1 MVRRHG
7 RILAF
12 ALCLAICTGLCI
24 PAMAADYPSD
34 TNSGEITAS
43 VTATPDELAAGTDA
57 SVTVTVVFS
66 EAIQCSG
73 FNARVSVPAGWSTNG
88 NSVKVT
94 LSNDEA
100 QKAGYNATRNTI
112 AKALTKEYGVNGD
125 EYALVTGFSIT
136 YAVTGAAAGEQ
147 TVGLTE
153 LEVKKVGLDTAY
165 QWETATVAV
174 TVTGAAPV
182 TASYSLGALSL
193 HGKDGESLA
202 AIPAK
207 DFLVTVPVT
216 KTAGEGDCLVFLAAY
231 GESGQF
237 RGLLYVQLEDVPE
250 GATVKVTLPV
260 KNTDGSIASLKAFC
274 VASFG
279 NLTPLGEA
287 AAFPAE

>member
-1 MVRRHG
+1 MVRKLSKT
-7 RILAF
+7 LALVLC
-12 ALCLAICTGLCI
+12 AVLCLGLCI
-24 PAMAADYPSD
+24 PALAADYPSD
-34 TNSGEITAS
+34 TNGGGITAT
-43 VTATPDELAAGTDA
+43 VTATPDSLAAGADG

-73 FNARVSVPAGWSTNG
+73 FNANVSVPSGWSTTAND
-88 NSVKVT
+88 VKVN
-94 LSNDEA
+94 LSNDAA
-100 QKAGYNATRNTI
+100 QKTGYNATQNTI
-112 AKALTKEYGVNGD
+112 AKALSNEYGTNGD

-136 YAVTGAAAGEQ
+136 YTVTGAAAGEQ
-147 TVGLTE
+147 TVGLTN